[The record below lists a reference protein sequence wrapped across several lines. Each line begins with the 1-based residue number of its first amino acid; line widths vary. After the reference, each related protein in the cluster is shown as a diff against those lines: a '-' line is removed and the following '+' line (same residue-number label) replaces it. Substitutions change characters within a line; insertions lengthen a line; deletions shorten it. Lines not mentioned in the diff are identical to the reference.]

1 MTGGLLPCPNFPIPT
16 FLEIL
21 MANVLI
27 PIADGTEEMEAV
39 ITADILRRAQLDVC
53 MASVMPGRKLVT
65 ASRGVKI
72 EADTLLNQCLE
83 QQWDLIVLPGG
94 MPGAAHLH
102 DSTDLIRLLR
112 RQIAEERWLA
122 AICAAPAVVLGRHN
136 LIPLATATG
145 FPGTQQELATRV
157 AKVVQDPV
165 VVDGRLITSQGPG
178 TAMAF
183 ALKLVELLCGTDV
196 AEETAKALVYRY
208 QG

>member
-1 MTGGLLPCPNFPIPT
+1 MIN
-16 FLEIL
+16 
-21 MANVLI
+21 ALI

-39 ITADILRRAQLDVC
+39 IIADILRRAQGEVC
-53 MASVMPGRKLVT
+53 MASVMPERKLIT

-72 EADTLLNQCLE
+72 EADALLNQCLE
-83 QQWDLIVLPGG
+83 REWDLIVLPGG
-94 MPGAAHLH
+94 MPGALHLH
-102 DSTDLIRLLR
+102 DSADLVRLLR
-112 RQIAEERWLA
+112 RQIANERWLA

-136 LIPLATATG
+136 LIPQATVTG

-183 ALKLVELLCGTDV
+183 ALKLVELLCGTEM
-196 AEETAKALVYRY
+196 AERTAQALVYRSWD
-208 QG
+208 